1 MPVNNPV
8 DAAGNAGIHDGFDLV
23 DFVRGTVPEGSGQ
36 NGDSN
41 HGAFPVLGQVASGA
55 RIEELRSFLVPAVKR
70 HPMQRD
76 GIAVLINDLVF
87 VHPELAVNLDKA
99 RLSKTR

>member
-1 MPVNNPV
+1 
-8 DAAGNAGIHDGFDLV
+8 
-23 DFVRGTVPEGSGQ
+23 
-36 NGDSN
+36 
-41 HGAFPVLGQVASGA
+41 
-55 RIEELRSFLVPAVKR
+55 
-70 HPMQRD
+70 MQRD